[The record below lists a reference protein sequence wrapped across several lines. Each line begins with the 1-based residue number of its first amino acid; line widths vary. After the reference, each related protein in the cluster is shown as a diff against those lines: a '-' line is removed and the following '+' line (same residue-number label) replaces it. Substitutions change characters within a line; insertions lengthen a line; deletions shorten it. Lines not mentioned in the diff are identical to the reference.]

1 MIKAIK
7 IKEEEVWY
15 EFVRNI
21 ALIEYRML
29 VFKIDLVK
37 IVMVVVPDSIQISA
51 DCLSNSIGMVTI
63 ATLL

>member
-1 MIKAIK
+1 M
-7 IKEEEVWY
+7 
-15 EFVRNI
+15 
-21 ALIEYRML
+21 
-29 VFKIDLVK
+29 FKIDLVK